1 MLLVQRID
9 INFTVNLHLLS
20 CRNSLTVSPAE
31 VVPVPVVSTER
42 GESCDAKRKNCDFPV
57 PGSPT
62 ISMCDSDLTCMPT

>member
-1 MLLVQRID
+1 MLPVQRID
-9 INFTVNLHLLS
+9 INFTVNLLYRS
-20 CRNSLTVSPAE
+20 NSLTVSPAE